1 MASGEPAGCLIS
13 VEHQPD
19 DFLIAACVTG
29 ADAMMDCFPGPSGV
43 LFTEDKRQSLIND
56 RYRPLGP

>member
-1 MASGEPAGCLIS
+1 

-19 DFLIAACVTG
+19 DFLIAACATG
-29 ADAMMDCFPGPSGV
+29 ADAMMDRSPGPGGV
-43 LFTEDKRQSLIND
+43 LRTEDKRQSLIND

>member
-1 MASGEPAGCLIS
+1 MARVEPAACLIS

-19 DFLIAACVTG
+19 DFLIAACATG
-29 ADAMMDCFPGPSGV
+29 ADAMMDRSPGPGGV
-43 LFTEDKRQSLIND
+43 LRTEDKRQSLIND